1 MDDGPSSK
9 LKTIFNIIPR
19 SYAHPKG
26 YEGDILFCKGGGSL
40 DQIIDLIE
48 NRKFKELRQILVD
61 KQPAD
66 IAEVMGG

>member
-1 MDDGPSSK
+1 M
-9 LKTIFNIIPR
+9 
-19 SYAHPKG
+19 
-26 YEGDILFCKGGGSL
+26 

-66 IAEVMGG
+66 IAEVMGELRKCPPALRLLPKDLAVEVFSLLEPTTRQNFPN

>member
-26 YEGDILFCKGGGSL
+26 YEGGHPIL
-40 DQIIDLIE
+40 
-48 NRKFKELRQILVD
+48 
-61 KQPAD
+61 
-66 IAEVMGG
+66 